1 MFGKIVP
8 PPYFDPASPSEDNA
22 SDDKK
27 EEIDTATVAS
37 LVEDDADDF
46 PDGGL
51 KAWIVICANFMGCFA
66 TFGLVNSW
74 GVFQAYY
81 QQNLLHHS
89 TPSEM
94 RVFFCLSSQGKLN
107 LFVSSSWIG
116 SIQHAMILIPAVLVG
131 RLFDIGYFRIPFA
144 GGSLLVVLTT
154 FLVPECKIYW
164 HFMLCQ
170 GFGVGIGCGLMVSTM
185 ITTVTHW
192 FKKRR
197 GFALGVIFLR
207 ERHWR
212 YGSAHHLAS
221 AHRESRVR
229 FPWAMRTLGFM
240 LGVLLIGTNLC
251 IARRLPPVKTPG
263 GILGLHVFGKNAFS
277 AFCVCTFIT
286 YLGLF
291 TMLTYISSSAIAFGI
306 SPNIAFYFVAVA
318 NFSSGIGRLI
328 SGLLGDRFGAM
339 NVVTIFTAVAGGAT
353 IAWPFCR
360 TIPSIVGISI
370 LYGFASGA
378 WLALIGSAVG
388 QMGSIDDLGRRIGA
402 INTVAGIGAVCGPPI
417 SGLFADSKLGYIAV
431 GYFAGSAILVGSSLI
446 FVSRW
451 IAVPHLWRKF

>member
-1 MFGKIVP
+1 MSPNRVWLPATMFGQIVP
-8 PPYFDPASPSEDNA
+8 LPYSDPDAPRKDNA
-22 SDDKK
+22 SGDKE

-37 LVEDDADDF
+37 LVHDDADDF

-51 KAWIVICANFMGCFA
+51 KAWIVLFANVMGFFS

-81 QQNLLHHS
+81 QQKLLHHS
-89 TPSEM
+89 TPSEI
-94 RVFFCLSSQGKLN
+94 
-107 LFVSSSWIG
+107 SWIG
-116 SIQHAMILIPAVLVG
+116 SVQHAMIFVPAVLVG

-144 GGSLLVVLTT
+144 GGSLLIVLTT
-154 FLVPECKIYW
+154 FLVPECKVYW

-170 GFGVGIGCGLMVSTM
+170 GFGVGIGSGLMFCTM
-185 ITTVTHW
+185 ITMVTHW

-197 GFALGVIFLR
+197 GFALGVTCFGGAIGATVQPIILR
-207 ERHWR
+207 QLIAKV
-212 YGSAHHLAS
+212 G
-221 AHRESRVR
+221 
-229 FPWAMRTLGFM
+229 FPWAMRTLGFI
-240 LGVLLIGTNLC
+240 LSVLLILTNLC
-251 IARRLPPVKTPG
+251 IARRLPPVKTLG
-263 GILGLHVFGKNAFS
+263 GILGLHVFGRNAFS

-286 YLGLF
+286 FLGLF

-318 NFSSGIGRLI
+318 NFSSGIGRVT

-339 NVVTIFTAVAGGAT
+339 NIMTILTAVAGGST

-360 TIPSIVGISI
+360 TIPSMVGISI
-370 LYGFASGA
+370 LYGFSSGA

-451 IAVPHLWRKF
+451 IAVPHFWRKF